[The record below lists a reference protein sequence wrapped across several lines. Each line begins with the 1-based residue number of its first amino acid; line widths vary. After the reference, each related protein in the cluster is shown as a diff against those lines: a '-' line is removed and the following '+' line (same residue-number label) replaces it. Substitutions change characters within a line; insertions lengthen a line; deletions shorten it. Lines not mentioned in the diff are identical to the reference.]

1 MKKNFSKQSR
11 KVLQPKLL
19 TWKLNDQDV
28 VNNFKEK
35 LNNLLESERNVN
47 LKSVEDLWKYFMT
60 KLLKNTSSPVYL
72 KMVNDI
78 RRDDATIVQSI
89 IQ

>member
-35 LNNLLESERNVN
+35 LNNLLESERNLN
-47 LKSVEDLWKYFMT
+47 LKSVEDW
-60 KLLKNTSSPVYL
+60 
-72 KMVNDI
+72 
-78 RRDDATIVQSI
+78 
-89 IQ
+89 